1 MQTGTRWIGIAVVFA
16 AVAVWP
22 ASQLAVA
29 AAHEEGTLK
38 LADRRLAPG
47 TSIQI
52 MGEKFAR
59 GSRLKLALVG
69 VAGRFEL
76 GEVETDT
83 AGAFTKSFDLATDLT
98 AGSYRLVAI
107 APDGDEAASLTVEV
121 LVAAQPAEEASMP
134 NAGRPPTAEPLA
146 LDRAGS
152 PWVTGGAVVGI
163 IFAFVLGGFL
173 LRRSQASD

>member
-1 MQTGTRWIGIAVVFA
+1 MQTGTHWRRIVVFA
-16 AVAVWP
+16 AVAVWAP
-22 ASQLAVA
+22 GQPPVA

-52 MGEKFAR
+52 VGEKFAR
-59 GSRLKLALVG
+59 GSRLTLALVG

-76 GEVETDT
+76 GDVEADT
-83 AGAFTKSFDLATDLT
+83 AGAFTKSFDLATDLA

-121 LVAAQPAEEASMP
+121 FVAAQPVEQESMP
-134 NAGRPPTAEPLA
+134 DAGSPPTAEPLA
-146 LDRAGS
+146 LDRAGN

-163 IFAFVLGGFL
+163 IFAFGLGGLL
-173 LRRSQASD
+173 LRRSIASV